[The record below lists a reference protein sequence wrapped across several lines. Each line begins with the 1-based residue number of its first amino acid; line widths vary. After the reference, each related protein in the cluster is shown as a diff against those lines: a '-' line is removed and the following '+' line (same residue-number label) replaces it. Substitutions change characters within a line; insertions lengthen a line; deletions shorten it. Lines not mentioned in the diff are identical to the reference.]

1 MGDRRCG
8 ERGGV
13 EQFREGLIVS
23 RLSLGFVLFVISAA
37 GALINAWAFRAF
49 PREWGGPNIGGGA
62 LQLLFYIGIVAS
74 LFLIG
79 SALRRNR
86 RGSK

>member
-1 MGDRRCG
+1 M
-8 ERGGV
+8 
-13 EQFREGLIVS
+13 S
-23 RLSLGFVLFVISAA
+23 RLRLGVVIFALSAA

-62 LQLLFYIGIVAS
+62 LQLLFYIGVIFS

-79 SALRRNR
+79 SAARRSRQRN
-86 RGSK
+86 